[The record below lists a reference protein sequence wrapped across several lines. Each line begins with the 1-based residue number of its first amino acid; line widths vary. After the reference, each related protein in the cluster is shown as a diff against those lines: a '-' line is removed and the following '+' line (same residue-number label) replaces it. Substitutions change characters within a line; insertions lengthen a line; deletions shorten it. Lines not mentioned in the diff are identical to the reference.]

1 MSTPHR
7 HDDPNNDTSPDEKPH
22 ANPNNPITV
31 PDDEELIHTRRRF
44 KKFVVEGEIPD
55 DPDADSDIDTPC
67 AEWDG
72 CVTGDY
78 GRFWM
83 QEKSRR
89 AHRVAYILYKG
100 ELPDHKPCVHH
111 RCRNT
116 ICVAPGHLEA
126 VTRAVNTRRARN
138 RNRNHELTPEDCAK
152 GGQTLSNAR
161 KIDAETADEIR
172 RIYRETTVTYPD
184 LADEYDVSR
193 ATIGNVINENRKTD
207 TEHDGEK

>member
-1 MSTPHR
+1 MSTT
-7 HDDPNNDTSPDEKPH
+7 PNNDTKTSEKPH
-22 ANPNNPITV
+22 DNPDNPVTI
-31 PDDEELIHTRRRF
+31 PDDEKLIRTRRRF
-44 KKFVVEGEIPD
+44 EKFVVEGRLPD
-55 DPDADSDIDTPC
+55 DPDADADLDTPC
-67 AEWDG
+67 SEWDG

-83 QEKSRR
+83 QGESRR

-100 ELPDHKPCVHH
+100 ELPDDKPCVHH

-116 ICVAPGHLEA
+116 ECVEPAHLEA
-126 VTRAVNTRRARN
+126 VTRAENSRKARS
-138 RNRNHELTPEDCAK
+138 RGRNHTLTQEDCAK

-172 RIYRETTVTYPD
+172 RIYRETNATYTD

-193 ATIGNVINENRKTD
+193 STIGKVINESRKTD
-207 TEHDGEK
+207 TEQDGEQ